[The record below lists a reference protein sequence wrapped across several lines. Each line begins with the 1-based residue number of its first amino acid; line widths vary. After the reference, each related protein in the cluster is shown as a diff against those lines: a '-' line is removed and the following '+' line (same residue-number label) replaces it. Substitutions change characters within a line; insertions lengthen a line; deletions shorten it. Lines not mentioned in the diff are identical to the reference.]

1 MTDTLESEEVDM
13 NRKVYEIVLNSIYRE
28 AQIAI
33 RQIKGRK
40 LMETQALCQ
49 HTSLVMADQD
59 SEYDE
64 QEGISPRPSY

>member
-33 RQIKGRK
+33 RQIKERK
-40 LMETQALCQ
+40 LAETQAL
-49 HTSLVMADQD
+49 
-59 SEYDE
+59 
-64 QEGISPRPSY
+64 G

>member
-1 MTDTLESEEVDM
+1 MIEDSSQMTDTLESEEVDM

-40 LMETQALCQ
+40 LMEKQAL
-49 HTSLVMADQD
+49 
-59 SEYDE
+59 
-64 QEGISPRPSY
+64 G

>member
-33 RQIKGRK
+33 RQIKERNST
-40 LMETQALCQ
+40 MTP
-49 HTSLVMADQD
+49 V
-59 SEYDE
+59 
-64 QEGISPRPSY
+64 I